1 MAELKLLDPTEM
13 RTYYEG
19 VNRNQSLPA
28 LDGKLE
34 RLVELC
40 REFQV
45 KRLEIFGSAATDAFR
60 PESSDF
66 DFLVDFGNRSLG
78 PCQTSRSKPNNC
90 LATALN
96 LEDNQFA
103 IFAGSG
109 TNVSQQIRHFV
120 ANLS

>member
-1 MAELKLLDPTEM
+1 M
-13 RTYYEG
+13 RV

-66 DFLVDFGNRSLG
+66 DFLVDFGNRPLG
-78 PCQTSRSKPNNC
+78 PWGRIFFNSQMLSKRY
-90 LATALN
+90 
-96 LEDNQFA
+96 
-103 IFAGSG
+103 SVG
-109 TNVSQQIRHFV
+109 TLIS
-120 ANLS
+120 